1 MMTGLISEKEFSRR
15 SFLKG
20 GGMLVVGFSLAGG
33 TLAGKAQGAQS
44 PFASNGPY
52 DQYQV
57 DSWITINPDNTASIK
72 SGGILQGTGSDT
84 GLLMIAG
91 EELNM
96 DMSQLEFVMA
106 DTNVTPN
113 SGKHSASN
121 TIKNGGP
128 GVRAASAAA
137 YQALLGL
144 ASTQLGVPVAQL
156 TVSQG
161 VVTGAGKTITY
172 GQLLG
177 GKLFNVTMPA
187 NWNMNPTIP
196 SNSTTATGSFS
207 GGIQPGQAPAKPVSQ
222 YTLVGT
228 MVPRIDIPS
237 IVTGTMTYI
246 QNIRVPGMLH
256 GRIVRPRGQ
265 ALFGFGAPITS
276 VDVSS
281 IAHIPGVQIVRR
293 NNFLGVVAP
302 DEFNAIEAAAL
313 LKVQWASPPAAL
325 PGVGNEF
332 KGMRALDTAGRTVTS
347 VNDLGGYGA
356 NFGNVDGALASAAH
370 VVSGTFGWPTNC
382 HTPIG
387 PQCAVA
393 DVTPQGARIFSGTQG
408 AYQTRPQVALVL
420 GLPENLVRI
429 TAVAMGGCFG
439 DGCQYFDTAQAAAI
453 MSQAVGAPVRVQ
465 LMRWDEIGWGQ
476 VSPSSLID
484 IRAGVD
490 SRGNLVGLDY
500 THFYPQYR
508 SDNVQT
514 NAELAGIPLPSPAS
528 TISGNYWPGPMYT
541 LQNSRYLVKSIPLQN
556 NWFKTYWMRAGASPH
571 GAFAMEQ
578 VVDDLARLSNMDPV
592 AFRIQN
598 VNQGNNWTGTGQS
611 HDQLLAV
618 LNAATQAASWQP
630 KVAASNVSTGD
641 LVTGRGVA
649 WSNVDSPKTYAQT
662 AAIADVTVNKKTGKI
677 TVNHVWQ
684 AASTGLAV
692 SLGGVENQIVGGV
705 TQIISRLL
713 SERYSYTTSRV
724 TSTDFV
730 TYPILR
736 FKDAPG
742 VTPIVLQWSQVPFT
756 GGVGEPVAVAA
767 AAAVANAFYDA
778 TGVRLHTA
786 PLTPARVR
794 AALKSA
800 GVE

>member
-1 MMTGLISEKEFSRR
+1 MQEFSRK
-15 SFLKG
+15 SFVKG
-20 GGMLVVGFSLAGG
+20 GGALVVAFSMAGV
-33 TLAGKAQGAQS
+33 AGKAAKADSS

-57 DSWITINPDNTASIK
+57 DSWITINADNTASIK
-72 SGGILQGTGSDT
+72 TGGILQGTGSDT

-96 DMSQLEFVMA
+96 DMSQLRWVMA

-128 GVRAASAAA
+128 GVRAAAATA

-144 ASTQLGVPVAQL
+144 ASTQLGVPASSL
-156 TVSQG
+156 SVSKG
-161 VVTGAGKTITY
+161 VVSGGGKTITY

-177 GKLFNVTMPA
+177 GKLFNVAMPST
-187 NWNMNPTIP
+187 WNMMP
-196 SNSTTATGSFS
+196 STPVNSTTPTGSFN
-207 GGIQPGQAPAKPVSQ
+207 GGIQPGQAPSKPVSQ

-228 MVPRIDIPS
+228 RVPRIDVPG
-237 IVTGTMTYI
+237 IVTGTATYI
-246 QNIRVPGMLH
+246 QNVRLPGMQH
-256 GRIVRPRGQ
+256 GRVVRPRGQ
-265 ALFGFGAPITS
+265 ALFGFGAPIVS
-276 VDVSS
+276 VDASS
-281 IAHIPGVQIVRR
+281 IAHIPGVKIVRR
-293 NNFLGVVAP
+293 GNFLGVVAP
-302 DEFNAIEAAAL
+302 QEYDAIQAAAL
-313 LKVQWASPPAAL
+313 LKVKWADPPATL
-325 PGVGNEF
+325 PGSGNEAT
-332 KGMRALDTAGRTVTS
+332 GMRALDSAGKTVTS

-356 NFGNVDGALASAAH
+356 NFGNVDAAFASAAH
-370 VVSGTFGWPTNC
+370 VVGGTYHWPTNC

-393 DVTPQGARIFSGTQG
+393 DVTPQGARIYSGTQG

-420 GLPENLVRI
+420 GIPESQVRI

-465 LMRWDEIGWGQ
+465 LMRWDEIGWGT
-476 VSPSSLID
+476 VSPPSLMD
-484 IRAGVD
+484 IKAGVD
-490 SRGNLVGLDY
+490 AKGNLVGLDY

-514 NAELAGIPLPSPAS
+514 SAELTGVSLPTPAS
-528 TISGNYWPGPMYT
+528 SISGNYWPGPMYN
-541 LQNSRYLVKSIPLQN
+541 LPNSRYLLKSIPLQG
-556 NWFKTYWMRAGASPH
+556 NWFKTYWMRAGAAPH
-571 GAFAMEQ
+571 GVFAMEQ

-598 VNQGNNWTGTGQS
+598 VNQGNDWNGKGQS

-618 LNAATQAASWQP
+618 LNAATQAAGWTP
-630 KVAASNVSTGD
+630 KVAASNLSSEDV
-641 LVTGRGVA
+641 VTGRGVA

-662 AAIADVTVNKKTGKI
+662 AAVADVVVNKKTGKI
-677 TVNHVWQ
+677 TVKHVWQ
-684 AASTGLAV
+684 AASAGLTV
-692 SLGGVENQIVGGV
+692 SIGGVENQIVGGV
-705 TQIISRLL
+705 TQILSRVLN
-713 SERYSYTTSRV
+713 EQYRYTTTHV
-724 TSTDFV
+724 TSLDFV
-730 TYPILR
+730 TYPIMR
-736 FKDAPG
+736 FKDAPE
-742 VTPIVLQWSQVPFT
+742 VTPIVLQWTQQPFT

-767 AAAVANAFYDA
+767 AAAVANAFFDA
-778 TGVRLHTA
+778 TGVRLRTA

-794 AALKSA
+794 AALKA
-800 GVE
+800 G

>member
-1 MMTGLISEKEFSRR
+1 MTGFMHEQEFSRK

-20 GGMLVVGFSLAGG
+20 GGALIVGFSMTSAGLA
-33 TLAGKAQGAQS
+33 ARAQAAQS
-44 PFASNGPY
+44 PYASNGPY

-57 DSWITINPDNTASIK
+57 DSWITINADNTASIK
-72 SGGILQGTGSDT
+72 TGGILQGTGSDT

-96 DMSQLEFVMA
+96 GMSQLEFVMA
-106 DTNVTPN
+106 DTNITPN

-128 GVRAASAAA
+128 GVRAAAASA
-137 YQALLGL
+137 YQALLAL
-144 ASTQLGVPVAQL
+144 ASTQLGVPVSQL
-156 TVSQG
+156 SVSKG
-161 VVTGAGKTITY
+161 VVSGGGKTVTY

-177 GKLFNVTMPA
+177 GKLFNVTMPSS
-187 NWNMNPTIP
+187 WNLMPTIP
-196 SNSTTATGSFS
+196 ANSTTATGSFT
-207 GGIQPGQAPAKPVSQ
+207 GGIQPGQAPAKPVGQ

-228 MVPRIDIPS
+228 RVPRIDIPG
-237 IVTGTMTYI
+237 IVTGTGVYI
-246 QNIRVPGMLH
+246 QNVRVPGMLH

-265 ALFGFGAPITS
+265 ALFGFGAPIVS
-276 VDVSS
+276 VDESS
-281 IAHIPGVQIVRR
+281 VAHITGVKIVRR
-293 NNFLGVVAP
+293 GNFLGVVAP
-302 DEFNAIEAAAL
+302 HEYDAIQAAAQ
-313 LKVQWASPPAAL
+313 LKVQWADAPAAL
-325 PGVGNEF
+325 PGDGNEF
-332 KGMRALDTAGRTVTS
+332 EGMRALDSAGKTVWS
-347 VNDLGGYGA
+347 RNDLGGYGA
-356 NFGNVDGALASAAH
+356 NFGDVDGALASAAH
-370 VVSGTFGWPTNC
+370 VVSGTFGWPTND

-393 DVTPQGARIFSGTQG
+393 DVTPDGAHVFSGTQG
-408 AYQTRPQVALVL
+408 AYQTRPQVALVT
-420 GLPENLVRI
+420 GLPENKVRI

-453 MSQAVGAPVRVQ
+453 MSQEVGAPVRVQ

-476 VSPSSLID
+476 ASPSSLMD

-490 SRGNLVGLDY
+490 AKGNLVALDY

-514 NAELAGIPLPSPAS
+514 NAELAGIPLPQPAS
-528 TISGNYWPGPMYT
+528 SISGNYWPGPMYN
-541 LQNSRYLVKSIPLQN
+541 LPNSRYLLKSIPLQN

-571 GAFAMEQ
+571 GVFAMEQ
-578 VVDDLARLSNMDPV
+578 VVDDLARLSNMDSV

-598 VNQGNNWTGTGQS
+598 VNPGNDWLGKGQS

-618 LNAATQAASWQP
+618 LNAVTQAANYQP
-630 KVAASNVSTGD
+630 RVSNSVKQSGD
-641 LVTGRGVA
+641 VVTGRGVA

-662 AAIADVTVNKKTGKI
+662 AAIADVEVNKKTGKI
-677 TVNHVWQ
+677 TVKHVYQ
-684 AASTGLAV
+684 AASAGLTV
-692 SLGGVENQIVGGV
+692 SIGGVENQIVGGV
-705 TQIISRLL
+705 TQILSRLL
-713 SERYSYTTSRV
+713 AEKYRYSTTRV

-736 FKDAPG
+736 FKDAPA

-767 AAAVANAFYDA
+767 AAAVANAFFDA

-786 PLTPARVR
+786 PLTPPRVR
-794 AALKSA
+794 AAMKAA
-800 GVE
+800 GIA